1 MALAGQEL
9 RMREIRVRV
18 GAPLFAV
25 TLHTLVFPA
34 KSTRRCAVLWLIRPP
49 TDHLWSRGKRG
60 LEAPDAPSRL
70 LDFISSNPTTSASH
84 TSLCEAISGCGRS
97 ADISVR

>member
-1 MALAGQEL
+1 MALAGEEL

-49 TDHLWSRGKRG
+49 ADHLRSRG
-60 LEAPDAPSRL
+60 EARVG
-70 LDFISSNPTTSASH
+70 SA
-84 TSLCEAISGCGRS
+84 
-97 ADISVR
+97 